1 MWVLRGEAGVL
12 GKQYGCPR
20 LPSLSQLWD
29 QGLVLG
35 T

>member
-1 MWVLRGEAGVL
+1 MCVLCGEARVL

-20 LPSLSQLWD
+20 LPSLPQLWD